1 MRYSEFSERRG
12 LGGLA
17 KLGKAVKDLGR
28 NIGGKF
34 GGGNMAGGGR
44 MSPGTST
51 AKQAEIPNTTPMMP
65 PTLGNQTPPEAPNA
79 KQDGAPQQGQT
90 PQGQTSDDN
99 PDAKKMI
106 QQQKKL
112 LQQQIKTTQQ
122 QLQVM
127 KKQLQTLK

>member
-1 MRYSEFSERRG
+1 MRYSEFGERRG
-12 LGGLA
+12 FGGLA
-17 KLGKAVKDLGR
+17 KLGKAVRDLGKNVGG
-28 NIGGKF
+28 NI
-34 GGGNMAGGGR
+34 GNMAGGKGR
-44 MSPGTST
+44 MSPGTSMT
-51 AKQAEIPNTTPMMP
+51 KQAEIPNTTPMMT